1 LTSPRRRPTQLDVA
15 RAAGVSQAVVSY
27 VLNDNRTVSISPE
40 TRQRVLEAI
49 VNLGYIPNTAARSLR
64 SRTTHTIAA
73 IIPDITNPYYPEFVR
88 GIQDVATAQ
97 GYDVLSFNTDGE
109 VEMERQSLDVVRRGR
124 ADGVILT
131 AFHLT
136 MEELRPLL
144 EEGTPIALLSDLADE
159 YLDQPVP
166 LDALAAGGD
175 LAAESVVTY
184 LIERGHS
191 RIGMIAGI
199 ASTPPRETRVLGFRR
214 ALASRGLT
222 ADEILI
228 RGGDFTEAGG
238 YASMRE
244 LLAFAPRPTAVFAAN
259 DLMAMGALLAC
270 REAGVRV
277 PDDMALA
284 GFDDIPAAKLVHPA
298 LTTVD
303 QHAHA
308 RGRRSAEL
316 LLSRLTGA
324 YTGPVRRETLGFE
337 LVPRESA

>member
-1 LTSPRRRPTQLDVA
+1 MVSPRRRPTQLDVA

-27 VLNDNRTVSISPE
+27 VLNDNQTISIAPE
-40 TRQRVLEAI
+40 TRQRVLDAI
-49 VNLGYIPNTAARSLR
+49 ATLGYIPNTAARSLR

-109 VEMERQSLDVVRRGR
+109 YEMERQSLDVVRRGR

-136 MEELRPLL
+136 MDELRPLL
-144 EEGTPIALLSDLADE
+144 EEGTPIALLSDLMDE
-159 YLDQPVP
+159 YLDQPIP

-175 LAAESVVTY
+175 FAAESLVTY
-184 LIERGHS
+184 LIERGHT

-199 ASTPPRETRVLGFRR
+199 ESTPPRETRVLGYRH
-214 ALASRGLT
+214 ALANHGLT
-222 ADEILI
+222 ADEIMI

-238 YASMRE
+238 YESMSE
-244 LLAFAPRPTAVFAAN
+244 LLSMSPRPTAVFAAN

-277 PDDMALA
+277 PEDVALA
-284 GFDDIPAAKLVHPA
+284 GFDDIPAAKLVH
-298 LTTVD
+298 
-303 QHAHA
+303 
-308 RGRRSAEL
+308 
-316 LLSRLTGA
+316 
-324 YTGPVRRETLGFE
+324 
-337 LVPRESA
+337 